1 MSNHKTITNKFNDY
15 FTNVAKKLLENM
27 DETNNKFQ
35 DYFKNP
41 NEHNLFMKETDPEE
55 VNKYLN
61 NLDMKKAN
69 DNYGISPKL
78 IKIGASKLKLHV
90 AFIFNQCLTHG
101 IFPYKLKTAI
111 VYPIHKRNS
120 KHQCSNYRPISI
132 LLILSRVFEKTNV
145 LQGY

>member
-1 MSNHKTITNKFNDY
+1 
-15 FTNVAKKLLENM
+15 M

-41 NEHNLFMKETDPEE
+41 NERNLLMKETDPEE

-61 NLDMKKAN
+61 NLDMKKAY
-69 DNYGISPKL
+69 DKYGISPKL

-101 IFPYKLKTAI
+101 TFPYKLKTAI

-120 KHQCSNYRPISI
+120 KHQ
-132 LLILSRVFEKTNV
+132 
-145 LQGY
+145 